1 MARQPLGRGL
11 SALLGDEG
19 PKESVVE
26 LGLEQIEA
34 NSEQPRT
41 RFDEAALDQLAQS
54 ISSNGI
60 VQPIVVRKNGPK
72 YQIIAGERRWRAAQR
87 AGLRKVPVVVREVA
101 DDKLLELALIENIQR
116 EELNPVEEARAFRK
130 LTDAIG
136 LTQEMIAERVGKERS
151 LIATSLRLL
160 NLPAEVLEMIEDGRL
175 SASHG
180 RALLMIGD
188 TSAQRRLAKTIVSMG
203 LSVREAERA
212 VKQAMRP
219 NTSQTTD
226 KRAVSAKRDANLIS
240 AETKMRRKLSTNV
253 NILPSRNGTGGK
265 IEIEYYTMDDLDRI
279 YQAIIQ
285 G

>member
-1 MARQPLGRGL
+1 MVRQPLGRGL
-11 SALLGDEG
+11 SALLGDER
-19 PKESVVE
+19 PPDSVVE
-26 LGLEQIEA
+26 LGLEQIEP

-41 RFDEAALDQLAQS
+41 RFDDAALDQLAQS
-54 ISSNGI
+54 ISANGI

-87 AGLRKVPVVVREVA
+87 AGLRKIPVVVREVA

-130 LTDAIG
+130 LTDTIG

-160 NLPAEVLEMIEDGRL
+160 NLPSEVLELIEDARL

-188 TSAQRRLAKTIVSMG
+188 PALQRRLAKTIVSMG

-219 NTSQTTD
+219 GSQTTGN
-226 KRAVSAKRDANLIS
+226 KRVSSKRDANLIS

-253 NILPSRNGTGGK
+253 NILPSKNGSGGK

>member
-130 LTDAIG
+130 LTDTIG

-219 NTSQTTD
+219 NASQTTD
-226 KRAVSAKRDANLIS
+226 KKAVSGKRDANLIS

-279 YQAIIQ
+279 YQAIIH

>member
-188 TSAQRRLAKTIVSMG
+188 ASAQRRLAKTIVSMG

-219 NTSQTTD
+219 NASQTTD
-226 KRAVSAKRDANLIS
+226 KKAVSGKRDANLIS

-279 YQAIIQ
+279 YQAITQ

>member
-1 MARQPLGRGL
+1 MVRQPLGRGL
-11 SALLGDEG
+11 SALLGDER
-19 PKESVVE
+19 PPDSVVE
-26 LGLEQIEA
+26 LGLEQIEP

-41 RFDEAALDQLAQS
+41 RFDDAALDQLAQS
-54 ISSNGI
+54 ISANGI

-87 AGLRKVPVVVREVA
+87 AGLRKIPVVVREVA

-130 LTDAIG
+130 LTDTIG

-160 NLPAEVLEMIEDGRL
+160 NLPSEVLELIEDARL

-188 TSAQRRLAKTIVSMG
+188 PALQRRLAKTIVSMG
-203 LSVREAERA
+203 LSVREAERT

-219 NTSQTTD
+219 GSQTTD
-226 KRAVSAKRDANLIS
+226 NKRVSSKRDANLIS

-253 NILPSRNGTGGK
+253 NILPSKNGSGGK
-265 IEIEYYTMDDLDRI
+265 IEIEYYTMEDLDRI

>member
-219 NTSQTTD
+219 NTSQTPD
-226 KRAVSAKRDANLIS
+226 KKAVNAKRDANLIS

-253 NILPSRNGTGGK
+253 NILPSRNGKGGK
-265 IEIEYYTMDDLDRI
+265 IEIEYYTMEDLDRI

>member
-1 MARQPLGRGL
+1 M
-11 SALLGDEG
+11 
-19 PKESVVE
+19 
-26 LGLEQIEA
+26 
-34 NSEQPRT
+34 
-41 RFDEAALDQLAQS
+41 
-54 ISSNGI
+54 
-60 VQPIVVRKNGPK
+60 
-72 YQIIAGERRWRAAQR
+72 
-87 AGLRKVPVVVREVA
+87 
-101 DDKLLELALIENIQR
+101 ALIENIQR

-130 LTDAIG
+130 LTDTIG

-160 NLPAEVLEMIEDGRL
+160 NLPSEVLELIEDARL

-188 TSAQRRLAKTIVSMG
+188 PALQRRLAKTIVSMG

-219 NTSQTTD
+219 GSQTTGN
-226 KRAVSAKRDANLIS
+226 KRVSSKRDANLIS

-253 NILPSRNGTGGK
+253 NILPSKNGSGGK

>member
-219 NTSQTTD
+219 NTSQAAD
-226 KRAVSAKRDANLIS
+226 KKAVSAGRDANLIS

-285 G
+285 D